1 MRKYTVELIDDGK
14 VLSLKRTND
23 GFEAFEIIGALDF
36 VKSEIIAMLKDGFK
50 ENVNE
55 TQRIV
60 VVDYPLAID
69 VIPIRAYNALLD
81 HGHCIGFNQN
91 MKLNEL
97 FEMYRQLKKVRGMGP
112 KTLSE
117 IDEVFVKY
125 GLLRI

>member
-14 VLSLKRTND
+14 VLILKRTND

-36 VKSEIIAMLKDGFK
+36 VE
-50 ENVNE
+50 NE